1 MDLGGHNSAC
11 NNIRASNSQTGGF
24 TVMKEVL
31 TVIKSQVPSVLGDA
45 KDTEMLQS
53 PQEKGY

>member
-1 MDLGGHNSAC
+1 
-11 NNIRASNSQTGGF
+11 
-24 TVMKEVL
+24 MKEVL
-31 TVIKSQVPSVLGDA
+31 TVIKSQVPSVPGDT